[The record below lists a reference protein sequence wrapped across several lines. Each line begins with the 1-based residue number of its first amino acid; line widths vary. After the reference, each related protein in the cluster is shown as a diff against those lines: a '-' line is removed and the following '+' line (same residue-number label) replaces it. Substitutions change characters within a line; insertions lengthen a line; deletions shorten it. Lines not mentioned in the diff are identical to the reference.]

1 MLTMNKRITLR
12 MRLTLITSLIL
23 MLMCIGFTIFTA
35 YNLNWN
41 LVTPMGT
48 AITDDSYVGE
58 SEQGIVVKNDS
69 NEDLIAEMQSSVN
82 VFSKASVIFMLSV
95 IIIGT
100 LIMYIIAGV
109 TLKPV
114 KLLTQKITTIDKDQL
129 SSRITDFSAG
139 DELNNLADSFNSML
153 ERLEATFIR
162 ESRFSSDAAHELKT
176 PLTVIKTNIDVLYLD
191 ENPSKQDCLESLEV
205 VKNQTNRM
213 IVLVNDLFDM
223 STVNSCK
230 MDDLVKVNEV
240 VEEIIQELAHRITEK
255 QILLQL
261 DLKPCS
267 VKANSVMLKHA
278 ISNIVENAIK
288 YNYEAGKIEVIVYPK
303 ESSCVIFVNDTGI
316 GISDEQAKYIFEP
329 FYRVDKSRSR
339 NVGGAGLGLAIAMDI
354 ILKHQGTINY
364 SSVNPTGSN
373 FKIVLPLA

>member
-1 MLTMNKRITLR
+1 MNKRISLR

-23 MLMCIGFTIFTA
+23 MLMCIGFTLFTA

-139 DELNNLADSFNSML
+139 DELNKLADSFNSML

-230 MDDLVKVNEV
+230 MDGLVKVNEV

-255 QILLQL
+255 HILLQL

-329 FYRVDKSRSR
+329 FYRVDQSRSR

-364 SSVNPTGSN
+364 SLVNPTGSN